1 MKRQRGQ
8 SALEFALMAPLI
20 LFIVFGTIYGGIMF
34 MQFLNYSNE
43 ARTIARQIA
52 VSPKSPDTDKG
63 ETKSKRQER
72 VEQYNGD
79 AVGELGIYNVSLTT
93 VLLKD
98 DGSGNLVTTTNDDE
112 EADEVSVRFE
122 FDHGKD
128 FPFGFPPRHFAAS
141 YHMQLEKY

>member
-20 LFIVFGTIYGGIMF
+20 LLIVFGAIYGGIMF

-52 VSPKSPDTDKG
+52 VAPATSDTEG
-63 ETKSKRQER
+63 EKSKREQLIER
-72 VEQYNGD
+72 YNSD
-79 AVGELGIYNVSLTT
+79 VGELGIYNVSVTT

-98 DGSGNLVTTTNDDE
+98 NAVTANNSTDAE
-112 EADEVSVRFE
+112 EVSVRFE
-122 FDHGKD
+122 FDHGKE

-141 YHMQLEKY
+141 YRMQVE

>member
-20 LFIVFGTIYGGIMF
+20 LLVVFGAIYGGIMF

-52 VSPKSPDTDKG
+52 VSPKTPEEGKA
-63 ETKSKRQER
+63 KSARQER
-72 VEQYNGD
+72 IEQNNND
-79 AVGELGIYNVSLTT
+79 DVGALSIYHISVTT
-93 VLLKD
+93 VLLKYD
-98 DGSGNLVTTTNDDE
+98 SSGNALPTTNDDE
-112 EADEVSVRFE
+112 DADEVSVRYE
-122 FDHGKD
+122 FDHGTE

-141 YHMQLEKY
+141 YRMQLE

>member
-20 LFIVFGTIYGGIMF
+20 LLIVFGAIYGGIMF

-52 VSPKSPDTDKG
+52 VSPKTPEEGKA
-63 ETKSKRQER
+63 KSARQER
-72 VEQYNGD
+72 VERYNSD
-79 AVGELGIYNVSLTT
+79 DVGALSIYHISVTT
-93 VLLKD
+93 VLLK
-98 DGSGNLVTTTNDDE
+98 NNTVTTNDDE
-112 EADEVSVRFE
+112 DAEEVSVRFE
-122 FDHGKD
+122 FDHGTE

-141 YHMQLEKY
+141 YRMQLE

>member
-20 LFIVFGTIYGGIMF
+20 LLIVFGAIYGGIMF

-52 VSPKSPDTDKG
+52 VLPAKAEEG

-72 VEQYNGD
+72 VERYNND
-79 AVGELGIYNVSLTT
+79 DVGALSIYHISVTT
-93 VLLKD
+93 VLLK
-98 DGSGNLVTTTNDDE
+98 NNTVTTNDDE
-112 EADEVSVRFE
+112 DAEEVSVRFE
-122 FDHGKD
+122 FDHGTE

-141 YHMQLEKY
+141 YRMQLE